1 MKKIIFLMLLS
12 VFSMYYTNFSI
23 NLLRQKDPIM
33 QEIKEKKA
41 NYEEKYIDAKIVDNT
56 IIPGKYGKKVNVNKS
71 YSNMERYGA
80 YNEIL
85 TVMEEVKPS
94 ISIEDTFDKYI
105 EKGNNTNKNVA
116 LIFLYDDNI
125 SKINGIIQKKHIP
138 INIFIDGIYLEESKS
153 LINKSNYQIELLS
166 YDHKYEENTF
176 KTSLSYLKSLTNREP
191 HFCYTETINKELLSL
206 CSKEKLHTI
215 KPYLIIDNNLITNL
229 KRNLTNGIIITIKSS
244 SSNIYD
250 LDSAIDYIIN
260 KGYDIVTLDT
270 LIDENS

>member
-85 TVMEEVKPS
+85 TVMEEVKPN

-105 EKGNNTNKNVA
+105 EKGNNSKKDVS
-116 LIFLYDDNI
+116 LIFIYDDNI
-125 SKINGIIQKKHIP
+125 SKINNIIQKKHIP
-138 INIFIDGIYLEESKS
+138 INIFIDGIDLEESKS
-153 LINKSNYQIELLS
+153 IIKKANYQIELLS
-166 YDHKYEENTF
+166 YDNKYEENTF
-176 KTSLSYLKSLTNREP
+176 KTSLSYLKSLTNKDP
-191 HFCYTETINKELLSL
+191 HFCYTETINNNLLNL

-215 KPYLIIDNNLITNL
+215 KPYLVIDNNLINNL
-229 KRNLTNGIIITIKSS
+229 KRNLTNGIIITIKST
-244 SSNIYD
+244 SSNLYD
-250 LDSAIDYIIN
+250 LSSAIDYIIN

>member
-105 EKGNNTNKNVA
+105 EKGNNSKKDVS
-116 LIFLYDDNI
+116 LIFIYDDNI
-125 SKINGIIQKKHIP
+125 SKINNIIQKKHIP
-138 INIFIDGIYLEESKS
+138 INIFIDGIDLEESKS
-153 LINKSNYQIELLS
+153 IIKKANYQIELLS
-166 YDHKYEENTF
+166 YDNKYEENTF
-176 KTSLSYLKSLTNREP
+176 KTSLSYLKSLTNKDP
-191 HFCYTETINKELLSL
+191 HFCYTETINNNLLNL

-215 KPYLIIDNNLITNL
+215 KPYLVIDNNLINNL

>member
-138 INIFIDGIYLEESKS
+138 INIFIDGIYLEG
-153 LINKSNYQIELLS
+153 NY
-166 YDHKYEENTF
+166 
-176 KTSLSYLKSLTNREP
+176 
-191 HFCYTETINKELLSL
+191 
-206 CSKEKLHTI
+206 
-215 KPYLIIDNNLITNL
+215 
-229 KRNLTNGIIITIKSS
+229 
-244 SSNIYD
+244 
-250 LDSAIDYIIN
+250 
-260 KGYDIVTLDT
+260 
-270 LIDENS
+270 